1 MAAATVPPAP
11 VAALVPTTSRRFRIP
26 TTAAWLGAITVILAI
41 DVAMTVSL
49 MAVQG
54 RSETA
59 LLETQARLTANEM
72 RIAEKRTADQIVYD
86 LIREDIQRS
95 FQQPVE

>member
-1 MAAATVPPAP
+1 
-11 VAALVPTTSRRFRIP
+11 
-26 TTAAWLGAITVILAI
+26 
-41 DVAMTVSL
+41 

-59 LLETQARLTANEM
+59 CRNAGPADGDEM
-72 RIAEKRTADQIVYD
+72 RVAEKRTADQIVYD
-86 LIREDIQRS
+86 SSAKDIQRS